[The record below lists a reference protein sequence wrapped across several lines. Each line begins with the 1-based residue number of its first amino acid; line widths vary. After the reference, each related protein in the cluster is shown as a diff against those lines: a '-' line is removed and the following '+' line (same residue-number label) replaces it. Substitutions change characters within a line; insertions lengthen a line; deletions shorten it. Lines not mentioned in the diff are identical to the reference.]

1 MVGREMMLGNP
12 PRLDVASQHGML
24 TPTCFSSRKRSSA
37 PALSSPSRSK
47 LARASS
53 RQTKQAYAGSHCL
66 PLMACVRCLLDVSVK
81 WSIKVKLLQREEQ
94 LLAPMAPR
102 EPSKWVRMLAARAKE
117 RSSLTLIDRRS
128 IYKGLYFKS
137 CSGFGLLNRL

>member
-1 MVGREMMLGNP
+1 MVGRETMLGRP
-12 PRLDVASQHGML
+12 PRLDVVSQHGML
-24 TPTCFSSRKRSSA
+24 TPACVSSRRRSSA

-47 LARASS
+47 LARPELE
-53 RQTKQAYAGSHCL
+53 TDPAGSRRKQL
-66 PLMACVRCLLDVSVK
+66 PASDRICSVCLDVSVK

-94 LLAPMAPR
+94 PLAPMAPR

-137 CSGFGLLNRL
+137 CSGFGLLTRL

>member
-1 MVGREMMLGNP
+1 MLGREMMFDGP
-12 PRLDVASQHGML
+12 PRLGVASQHGML
-24 TPTCFSSRKRSSA
+24 TPTCVSSRRRSSA

-47 LARASS
+47 LARPSS

-94 LLAPMAPR
+94 PLAPMAPR

-128 IYKGLYFKS
+128 IYKFLYFKS
-137 CSGFGLLNRL
+137 CSGFGLLTRL